1 MRSIL
6 TISTDM
12 LSTIQTF
19 VLAHLK
25 NILSPISS
33 WKHSQLLPFRRT
45 GQQSGAGWSRLVKTT
60 KTSYYTRITFS
71 FYGLPTEHKF
81 LNSTLSLLFVPS
93 HKYSTNIPLSIFF
106 LNQRQCIPYLL
117 ELNHPH

>member
-25 NILSPISS
+25 NILPKSHLFMEAFPIITIQKN
-33 WKHSQLLPFRRT
+33 WP
-45 GQQSGAGWSRLVKTT
+45 T
-60 KTSYYTRITFS
+60 KWGRM
-71 FYGLPTEHKF
+71 E
-81 LNSTLSLLFVPS
+81 
-93 HKYSTNIPLSIFF
+93 
-106 LNQRQCIPYLL
+106 
-117 ELNHPH
+117 